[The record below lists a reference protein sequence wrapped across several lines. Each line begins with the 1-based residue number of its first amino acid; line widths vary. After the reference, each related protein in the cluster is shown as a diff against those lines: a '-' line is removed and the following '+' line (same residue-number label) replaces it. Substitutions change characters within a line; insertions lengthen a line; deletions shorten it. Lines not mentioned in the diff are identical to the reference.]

1 MNTIKK
7 WVVLVM
13 CTMAGTAWGQEEQPL
28 VKTENDIPSNV
39 VRATRE
45 FRERLLSDPHRPAF
59 HFAFPEGDGRPGDP
73 NGAFYHDG
81 LYHLMFLYKR
91 TDGKF
96 AWGHASS
103 KDMLHWRYHPDAIGP
118 GDGDDGCFSGGAFV
132 DDDGSAFL
140 SYWMLWG
147 DKGIGLA
154 KSNDPG
160 FSNWKKLAANPVI
173 RSTEWGITEMKDASG
188 KPYYV
193 GSADPSNIWKKDGK
207 YYMLTG
213 NLLVLRKFG
222 SRGAGLPANFEEG
235 TLPADSLNY
244 QGDRLYLFE
253 STNLADWTYKHE
265 FYTSDRK
272 WTQKTED
279 NMCPSFLPLP
289 SSPDGGT
296 SDKHLLLFISHN
308 LGCQYYVGDYKN
320 DRFFPSTHGRMT
332 WTDNAYFA
340 PEALVDDKGRQIMWA
355 WIFDDRPDSL
365 KNYYGWN
372 GIYGLPRSLWVNK
385 DGTLGMKPVEEIQ
398 RLRMNEKERKDI
410 VLSGTTTLFDK
421 ANELLEIEITIQPGA
436 ARQTGVVIGRSAD
449 GKEETVIYYDAEEKK
464 LKVDATKSSLLYG
477 RRNIESAPFELRKGE
492 NLVLNIFVDRGI
504 VEVFAN
510 DRQAIA
516 RTVYPT
522 LGGTGV
528 QLFSRGGSSKVLS
541 VRSWDLAASNPY

>member
-1 MNTIKK
+1 MKK
-7 WVVLVM
+7 VQKWILLVVCLF
-13 CTMAGTAWGQEEQPL
+13 ASAARAQEQPSSIQTG
-28 VKTENDIPSNV
+28 KNV
-39 VRATRE
+39 PQDVINATRE
-45 FRERLLSDPHRPAF
+45 FRERLLADPHRPAF

-73 NGAFYHDG
+73 NGAFYHNG

-132 DDDGSAFL
+132 DDDGSAVL

-154 KSNDPG
+154 KSTDPG
-160 FSNWKKLAANPVI
+160 FSNWKKMAANPVI
-173 RSTEWGITEMKDASG
+173 KSTEWGITEMKDASG

-222 SRGAGLPANFEEG
+222 SRGEGLPANFKDG
-235 TLPADSLNY
+235 VLPADSLNY

-253 STNLADWTYKHE
+253 SSNLTDWTYRHE
-265 FYTSDRK
+265 FYTADRK
-272 WTQKTED
+272 WTEKTED

-289 SSPDGGT
+289 SSPNGGT

-308 LGCQYYVGDYKN
+308 LGCQYYIGDYKN
-320 DRFFPSTHGRMT
+320 DKFLPSTHGRMT
-332 WTDNAYFA
+332 WADNAYFA

-372 GIYGLPRSLWVNK
+372 GIYGLPRSLWANK
-385 DGTLGMKPVEEIQ
+385 DGSLGMKPVEEMKS
-398 RLRMNEKERKDI
+398 LRTNEKSRKNI
-410 VLSGTTTLFDK
+410 NLSGTTTLYDK
-421 ANELLEIEITIQPGA
+421 TNDLLELEVTIQPGQA
-436 ARQTGVVIGRSAD
+436 KQTGVVIGRSAD
-449 GKEETVIYYDAEEKK
+449 GKEETVIYYDAAEKK

-477 RRNIESAPFELRKGE
+477 RRNIESAPFELKKGE
-492 NLVLNIFVDRGI
+492 NLVLNIYVDRGI

-516 RTVYPT
+516 RTIYPT
-522 LGGTGV
+522 QGGTGV
-528 QLFSRGGSSKVLS
+528 QLFSKGGNAKVVS
-541 VRSWDLAASNPY
+541 VNTWDLVASNPY